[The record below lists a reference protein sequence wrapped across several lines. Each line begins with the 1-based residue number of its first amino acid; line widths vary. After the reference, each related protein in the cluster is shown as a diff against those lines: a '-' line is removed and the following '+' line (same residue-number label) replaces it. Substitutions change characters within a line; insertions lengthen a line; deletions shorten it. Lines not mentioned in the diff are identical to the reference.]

1 MISNMMPHDRHNAR
15 LKAQCEKRKALTPTE
30 RGGAGGGAGACPAGL
45 VSVTNQFGVVCLR
58 FKKSEQAHEFVRACR
73 EFLGKGGGR

>member
-1 MISNMMPHDRHNAR
+1 MTKITQPAM
-15 LKAQCEKRKALTPTE
+15 ALRANEQLQKLP
-30 RGGAGGGAGACPAGL
+30 CPAGL

-58 FKKSEQAHEFVRACR
+58 FKKTEQAHEFVRACR